1 MTANLPKPRMQVT
14 PTRTSYLLLK
24 EIEALTGKAPA
35 TITRELLDEAAPAM
49 RELVEALR
57 ALEKRPQH
65 ALAAM
70 KRMAYGQIE
79 GITQATLDLDKA
91 MNAKPGRKPRKAASV
106 SRAASPRA
114 KQGQGAAKTG

>member
-1 MTANLPKPRMQVT
+1 MQVT

-24 EIEALTGKAPA
+24 EMEALTGKAPA

-49 RELVEALR
+49 RELIEALR

-79 GITQATLDLDKA
+79 GITQATLDLDRA
-91 MNAKPGRKPRKAASV
+91 MNAKPGRKPREGATVA
-106 SRAASPRA
+106 RAASPKRR
-114 KQGQGAAKTG
+114 QGQGAAKTG